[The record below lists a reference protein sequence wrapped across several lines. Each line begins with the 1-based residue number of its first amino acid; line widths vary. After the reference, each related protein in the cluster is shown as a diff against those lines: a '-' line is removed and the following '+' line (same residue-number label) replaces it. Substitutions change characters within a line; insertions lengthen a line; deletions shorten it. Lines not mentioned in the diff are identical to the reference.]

1 MANLSIF
8 GILTLLIT
16 FISWRTLFNAK
27 SHGFYR
33 YFAWIGMAWLFA
45 SNYKL
50 WFVNPTSINQLI
62 SWFLLIYSAYVAIAG
77 FITLIKKGKP
87 NSKRQDEHLFGFE
100 KTTELIET
108 GVFKYTRHP
117 LYGSLIFLTW
127 ALFLKSPTTILV
139 IIALLSTIF
148 LYITS
153 RFDEKECIF
162 YFGDQ
167 YKEYMKHTKMF
178 IPYIF

>member
-1 MANLSIF
+1 MSKLIIF
-8 GILTLLIT
+8 GIMTLLIT
-16 FISWRTLFNAK
+16 FISWRTLFNTK

-33 YFAWIGMAWLFA
+33 YFAWLGMAWLFA
-45 SNYKL
+45 SNYRS
-50 WFVNPTSINQLI
+50 WFVNPLSINQLI
-62 SWFLLIYSAYVAIAG
+62 SWILLIYSAYIAIAG
-77 FITLIKKGKP
+77 FIFLIKKGKP
-87 NSKRQDEHLFGFE
+87 NSKREDEHLFGFE
-100 KTTELIET
+100 KTTELIDT

-127 ALFLKSPTTILV
+127 ALLLKNPSIILT

-153 RFDEKECIF
+153 RFDEKECIL

-167 YKEYMKHTKMF
+167 YKVYMKRTKMF
-178 IPYIF
+178 IPFIF